1 MKPAKVAGVVM
12 STIASKPHVITPDEF
27 ERMPDA
33 KGFELVEGR
42 LVEKNVS
49 VESSQIAA
57 EIIYLLKSS
66 VHATREAVVFEAE
79 LAYRCYPDAPEK
91 LRRPDVSVVRRE
103 RMTVVSPNAR
113 VMPIPADLV
122 VEVISPTNLA
132 YAVSEKIEEYI
143 AAKFPLVWVV
153 DPKTRTV
160 TIHRQDGTVSKLHE
174 PDIITGES
182 ALPGFSCQVA
192 EFFKT

>member
-1 MKPAKVAGVVM
+1 M
-12 STIASKPHVITPDEF
+12 SAIASKPQVITPDEF

-42 LVEKNVS
+42 LVERRVS

-57 EIIYLLKSS
+57 EIIYLLKAAVRAS
-66 VHATREAVVFEAE
+66 REAVVFEAE
-79 LAYRCYPDAPEK
+79 LAYCCHPDAPEK
-91 LRRPDVSVVRRE
+91 LRRPDVSLVRRE
-103 RMTVVSPNAR
+103 RMAGVSPNAR
-113 VMPIPADLV
+113 VMPIPADLA
-122 VEVISPTNLA
+122 VEVIAPTDRA
-132 YAVSEKIEEYI
+132 CAVSEKIEEYI

-174 PDIITGES
+174 PDTITGES
-182 ALPGFSCQVA
+182 ALPGFSCRVE
-192 EFFKT
+192 EFFKS